1 MERLFLLE
9 TMTPVRSGYNRVDSL
24 QAMRIMRQTI
34 ENRLRA
40 PAQYGAA
47 GATTETEIIAVGNQF
62 AGFGAYPTLD
72 ADLASLLQTIL
83 EIAAN
88 KADPRQARF
97 AQFVADAVTAATETT
112 APGALYADATAWRT
126 QGRGSPGGRFR
137 LLVTLQGNEFYATNP
152 VPPLPR
158 HQRHKAR

>member
-1 MERLFLLE
+1 
-9 TMTPVRSGYNRVDSL
+9 
-24 QAMRIMRQTI
+24 MRIMRQTI

-40 PAQYGAA
+40 PAQYGAP

-62 AGFGAYPTLD
+62 AGFGSYPTLD

-83 EIAAN
+83 KIAGDRT
-88 KADPRQARF
+88 DPRQARF
-97 AQFVADAVTAATETT
+97 AQFVADAITASTE
-112 APGALYADATAWRT
+112 AISPGALYVDATAWRT

-152 VPPLPR
+152 VLPLPP
-158 HQRHKAR
+158 HHRHKAKHAQR